1 MLSAAVRLNCSETP
15 PPALALSC
23 AMPAVLT
30 AAKLLAKL
38 TWGRN
43 DDPIASTEQ
52 HEEAARQLDY
62 LIGSTSRWRR
72 EDARLTQQVDGVSV
86 LEAREK
92 IRTKMRT
99 AVAEGRASRRSKHQK
114 ALSDAAAKAEAEP
127 TPKRRKV
134 ASARAAPAA
143 SANPHV
149 AQADAILKAAVGLGE
164 KKALARAAKQAAE
177 SNGLSSN
184 RESLKILLRRLCK
197 HSPDIGRQLV
207 TELSRPTAA
216 SALPGGDRA
225 DERGAMGSLHPAPAP
240 SAKEQQPTHTDGARG
255 RRAEQPR
262 DIRGPLRVGT
272 DCSGIEAPIQAF
284 ENLDV
289 EFKHVFSSDKDPH
302 VQQMV
307 RANFAGHH
315 IYEDLTKRDH
325 AQVPDCDVYM
335 AGWPCQGNSSAGKR
349 KGFADARSQVFHSVV
364 AYIRC
369 HQPRLVLLENVE
381 NLLKVNGGKDFHEVV
396 GVLKG
401 LGSYDVKWKLLNT
414 KDHGVPQNRSRVYF
428 VCIRNDADQGTFTWP
443 EPLGATPGIDRFL
456 DTREAS
462 PAWTNEFAPRL
473 GSQASD
479 TFDAN
484 MEALNDQDADPLKQ
498 PHLFQVN
505 CSKAWSIVMRDTSP
519 CLMTNCRIWIS
530 HYGREL
536 NLAEKCRLQG
546 MSPRRLNVVVSKTQF
561 AKQLGNSMSV
571 NVLERILAAALPA
584 AGLSAPLRDRWAS
597 GYAVADLEATRN
609 VGLVPRRNLK
619 LAQCSL

>member
-1 MLSAAVRLNCSETP
+1 
-15 PPALALSC
+15 
-23 AMPAVLT
+23 MPAVLT

-149 AQADAILKAAVGLGE
+149 AQADAILKATVGLGE

-325 AQVPDCDVYM
+325 AQVPDCDVYV

-484 MEALNDQDADPLKQ
+484 MEALNDQDADPLNQ

-597 GYAVADLEATRN
+597 GYAVADLEATRDCE
-609 VGLVPRRNLK
+609 LREDR
-619 LAQCSL
+619 AR

>member
-1 MLSAAVRLNCSETP
+1 
-15 PPALALSC
+15 
-23 AMPAVLT
+23 MPAVLT

-149 AQADAILKAAVGLGE
+149 AQADAILKATVGLGE

-302 VQQMV
+302 VQQMI

-325 AQVPDCDVYM
+325 AQVPDCDVYV

-484 MEALNDQDADPLKQ
+484 MEALNDQDADPLNQ

-505 CSKAWSIVMRDTSP
+505 CSKAWSHAMRDTSP
-519 CLMTNCRIWIS
+519 CLTTNCRIWIS

-597 GYAVADLEATRN
+597 GYAVADLEATRDCE
-609 VGLVPRRNLK
+609 LREDR
-619 LAQCSL
+619 AR

>member
-1 MLSAAVRLNCSETP
+1 
-15 PPALALSC
+15 
-23 AMPAVLT
+23 MPAVLT

-149 AQADAILKAAVGLGE
+149 AQADAILKATVGLGE

-302 VQQMV
+302 VQQMI

-325 AQVPDCDVYM
+325 AQVPDCDVYV

-428 VCIRNDADQGTFTWP
+428 VCIRKDADQGTFTWP

>member
-1 MLSAAVRLNCSETP
+1 
-15 PPALALSC
+15 
-23 AMPAVLT
+23 MPAVLT

-149 AQADAILKAAVGLGE
+149 AQADAILKATVGLGE

-302 VQQMV
+302 VQQMI

-325 AQVPDCDVYM
+325 AQVPDCDVYV

-484 MEALNDQDADPLKQ
+484 MEALNDQDADPLNQ

>member
-1 MLSAAVRLNCSETP
+1 
-15 PPALALSC
+15 
-23 AMPAVLT
+23 MPAVLT

-149 AQADAILKAAVGLGE
+149 AQADAILKATVGLGE

-325 AQVPDCDVYM
+325 AQVPDCDVYV

-597 GYAVADLEATRN
+597 GYAVADLEATRDCE
-609 VGLVPRRNLK
+609 LREDR
-619 LAQCSL
+619 AR

>member
-1 MLSAAVRLNCSETP
+1 
-15 PPALALSC
+15 
-23 AMPAVLT
+23 MPAVLT

-149 AQADAILKAAVGLGE
+149 AQADAILKATVGLGE

-302 VQQMV
+302 VQQMI

-325 AQVPDCDVYM
+325 AQVPDCDVYV

-484 MEALNDQDADPLKQ
+484 MEVLNDQDADPLNQ

-505 CSKAWSIVMRDTSP
+505 CSKAWSHAMRDTSP
-519 CLMTNCRIWIS
+519 CLTTTCRIWIS

-597 GYAVADLEATRN
+597 GYAVADLEATRDCE
-609 VGLVPRRNLK
+609 LREDR
-619 LAQCSL
+619 AR

>member
-1 MLSAAVRLNCSETP
+1 
-15 PPALALSC
+15 
-23 AMPAVLT
+23 MPAVLT

-149 AQADAILKAAVGLGE
+149 AQADAILKATVGLGE

-302 VQQMV
+302 VQQMI

-325 AQVPDCDVYM
+325 AQVPDCDVYV

>member
-1 MLSAAVRLNCSETP
+1 
-15 PPALALSC
+15 
-23 AMPAVLT
+23 MPAVLT

-302 VQQMV
+302 VQQMI

-325 AQVPDCDVYM
+325 AQVPDCDVYV

>member
-1 MLSAAVRLNCSETP
+1 
-15 PPALALSC
+15 
-23 AMPAVLT
+23 MPAVLT

-302 VQQMV
+302 VQQMI

-325 AQVPDCDVYM
+325 AQVPDCDVYV

-505 CSKAWSIVMRDTSP
+505 CSKAWSHAMRDTSP
-519 CLMTNCRIWIS
+519 CLTTNCRIWIS

-597 GYAVADLEATRN
+597 GYAVADLEATRDCE
-609 VGLVPRRNLK
+609 LREDR
-619 LAQCSL
+619 AR

>member
-1 MLSAAVRLNCSETP
+1 
-15 PPALALSC
+15 
-23 AMPAVLT
+23 MPAVLT

-325 AQVPDCDVYM
+325 AQVPDCDVYV

-443 EPLGATPGIDRFL
+443 EPLGATPGIARFL

-484 MEALNDQDADPLKQ
+484 MEALNDQDADPLNQ
-498 PHLFQVN
+498 PHLFEVN
-505 CSKAWSIVMRDTSP
+505 CSKAWSHAMRDTSP
-519 CLMTNCRIWIS
+519 CLTTTCRIWIS

-597 GYAVADLEATRN
+597 GYAVADLEATRDCE
-609 VGLVPRRNLK
+609 LREDR
-619 LAQCSL
+619 AR

>member
-1 MLSAAVRLNCSETP
+1 
-15 PPALALSC
+15 
-23 AMPAVLT
+23 MPAVLT

-284 ENLDV
+284 ENIDV

-325 AQVPDCDVYM
+325 AQVPDCDVYV

-484 MEALNDQDADPLKQ
+484 MEALNDQDADPLNQ

-597 GYAVADLEATRN
+597 GYAVADLEATRDCE
-609 VGLVPRRNLK
+609 LREDR
-619 LAQCSL
+619 AR

>member
-1 MLSAAVRLNCSETP
+1 
-15 PPALALSC
+15 
-23 AMPAVLT
+23 MPAVLT

-325 AQVPDCDVYM
+325 AQVPDCDVYV

>member
-1 MLSAAVRLNCSETP
+1 
-15 PPALALSC
+15 
-23 AMPAVLT
+23 MPAVLT

-325 AQVPDCDVYM
+325 AQVPDCDVYV

-505 CSKAWSIVMRDTSP
+505 CSKAWSIAMRDTSP

-597 GYAVADLEATRN
+597 GYAVADLEATRDCE
-609 VGLVPRRNLK
+609 LREDR
-619 LAQCSL
+619 AR

>member
-1 MLSAAVRLNCSETP
+1 
-15 PPALALSC
+15 
-23 AMPAVLT
+23 MPAVLT

-72 EDARLTQQVDGVSV
+72 EDARLTQQVDSVSV

-149 AQADAILKAAVGLGE
+149 AQADAILKATVGLGE

-302 VQQMV
+302 VQQMI

-325 AQVPDCDVYM
+325 AQVPDCDVYV

-428 VCIRNDADQGTFTWP
+428 VCIRKDADQGTFTWP

>member
-1 MLSAAVRLNCSETP
+1 
-15 PPALALSC
+15 
-23 AMPAVLT
+23 MPAVLT

-302 VQQMV
+302 VQQMI

-325 AQVPDCDVYM
+325 AQVPDCDVYV

-597 GYAVADLEATRN
+597 GYAVADLEATRDCE
-609 VGLVPRRNLK
+609 LREDR
-619 LAQCSL
+619 AR

>member
-1 MLSAAVRLNCSETP
+1 
-15 PPALALSC
+15 
-23 AMPAVLT
+23 MPAVLT

-289 EFKHVFSSDKDPH
+289 ECKHVFSSDKDPH

-325 AQVPDCDVYM
+325 AQVPDCDVYV

-505 CSKAWSIVMRDTSP
+505 CSKAWSYAMRDTSP
-519 CLMTNCRIWIS
+519 CLTTTCRIWIS

>member
-1 MLSAAVRLNCSETP
+1 
-15 PPALALSC
+15 
-23 AMPAVLT
+23 MPAVLT

-149 AQADAILKAAVGLGE
+149 AQADAILKATVGLGE

-302 VQQMV
+302 VQQMI

-325 AQVPDCDVYM
+325 AQVPDCDVYV

-597 GYAVADLEATRN
+597 GYAVADLEATRDCE
-609 VGLVPRRNLK
+609 LREDR
-619 LAQCSL
+619 AR